1 MKNLI
6 CLGAFACAG
15 LVCAAG
21 ANAGVMTYT
30 LMDHPDGNAS
40 PPPYGLRLDNI
51 FAGLASN
58 SSGTT
63 SFSFDAALNDNTRDN
78 VTLTYDDVMGT
89 IVIEG
94 EVFGGV
100 ANGNMLDFGEG
111 WYDFQMT
118 YSVNVSEVGTGL
130 SVGQND
136 PANTGTLVSQG
147 NADVA
152 AGFTI
157 DLFDQSNNTFLFLQD
172 DHRLAGHPQEGQGF
186 FVGRGWVTTNSDGSN
201 VAGTQDLLFIAVPAP
216 GAAALA
222 GIAGLAATRR
232 RR

>member
-1 MKNLI
+1 MKNSI
-6 CLGAFACAG
+6 CLGAIACAC
-15 LVCAAG
+15 VVFASG
-21 ANAGVMTYT
+21 ANAGVITYT
-30 LMDHPDGNAS
+30 LMDHPDGTQS

-51 FAGLASN
+51 FGGIAGN
-58 SSGTT
+58 SGGVT
-63 SFSFDAALNDNTRDN
+63 SFSFDAALADPTRDD
-78 VTLTYDDVMGT
+78 VTLTYDSAMGT

-100 ANGNMLDFGEG
+100 ANGDTLDFGEG

-136 PANTGTLVSQG
+136 PANSGSLVSQG
-147 NADVA
+147 NADLA

-172 DHRLAGHPQEGQGF
+172 DHRLQGHPEAGQGF
-186 FVGRGWVTTNSDGSN
+186 FVGRGWVTTNPDGSN
-201 VAGTQDLLFIAVPAP
+201 VSGTQDLLFIAVPAP
-216 GAAALA
+216 SAIALA
-222 GIAGLAATRR
+222 GLAGLASARR